1 MTQPLKT
8 SLGANIAALRKARGL
23 TQEQLAAQL
32 GVSAPAVS
40 KWETCSSCPDIT
52 LLCPLA
58 RALGASV
65 DQLLAFEPTLSDRE
79 VVAEVNRVMETALAP
94 DGGAAAAESQLQ
106 ALLHRYPGCTALQFN
121 AAAVYDSLTLFSAP
135 LDETARTR
143 YQQAKRALLE
153 EVRRSGGAAYWQSAT
168 VQLASMAAAEGD
180 TARAEALLDELPE
193 TAGDPTAVRVQLCLQ
208 KGQPE
213 EALKLAQKTLYQSLV
228 KVEGCMVN
236 LMDARLLPAPD
247 RARKACRAYRAV
259 AKTFG
264 LPDMSDGMLMEYC
277 LQAGDLDG
285 AAAAFARYVDVLTAP
300 PAMPDPDL
308 FSPGVDCTPA
318 PQALQV
324 VPAPWRQLLVQ
335 SLTGEEKYRPL
346 FAKPAFAAALEKLKA
361 SV

>member
-23 TQEQLAAQL
+23 TKEQLAAQL

-94 DGGAAAAESQLQ
+94 DG
-106 ALLHRYPGCTALQFN
+106 
-121 AAAVYDSLTLFSAP
+121 
-135 LDETARTR
+135 
-143 YQQAKRALLE
+143 
-153 EVRRSGGAAYWQSAT
+153 GGAAYWQSAT

-247 RARKACRAYRAV
+247 HARKACRAYRAV

-277 LQAGDLDG
+277 LQASDLDG

-318 PQALQV
+318 PQALQA

>member
-58 RALGASV
+58 RALGTSV

-94 DGGAAAAESQLQ
+94 DGGA
-106 ALLHRYPGCTALQFN
+106 
-121 AAAVYDSLTLFSAP
+121 
-135 LDETARTR
+135 
-143 YQQAKRALLE
+143 
-153 EVRRSGGAAYWQSAT
+153 AAYWQSAT

-277 LQAGDLDG
+277 LQAGDLNG

-318 PQALQV
+318 PQALQA

>member
-8 SLGANIAALRKARGL
+8 SLGANIAALRRARGL

-94 DGGAAAAESQLQ
+94 DGGAAA
-106 ALLHRYPGCTALQFN
+106 
-121 AAAVYDSLTLFSAP
+121 
-135 LDETARTR
+135 
-143 YQQAKRALLE
+143 
-153 EVRRSGGAAYWQSAT
+153 YWQSAT

-180 TARAEALLDELPE
+180 AARAEALLDELPE

-277 LQAGDLDG
+277 LQAGDLNS

-318 PQALQV
+318 PQALQA

>member
-94 DGGAAAAESQLQ
+94 DGG
-106 ALLHRYPGCTALQFN
+106 
-121 AAAVYDSLTLFSAP
+121 
-135 LDETARTR
+135 
-143 YQQAKRALLE
+143 
-153 EVRRSGGAAYWQSAT
+153 GAAYWQSAT

-180 TARAEALLDELPE
+180 AARAEALLDELPE

-277 LQAGDLDG
+277 LQAGDLNG

-318 PQALQV
+318 PQALQA

-346 FAKPAFAAALEKLKA
+346 FAKPVFAAALEKLKA

>member
-1 MTQPLKT
+1 MIQPLKT

-94 DGGAAAAESQLQ
+94 DGGAAA
-106 ALLHRYPGCTALQFN
+106 
-121 AAAVYDSLTLFSAP
+121 
-135 LDETARTR
+135 
-143 YQQAKRALLE
+143 
-153 EVRRSGGAAYWQSAT
+153 YWQSAT

-180 TARAEALLDELPE
+180 AARAEALLDELPE

-277 LQAGDLDG
+277 LQAGDLNS

-318 PQALQV
+318 PQALQA

>member
-94 DGGAAAAESQLQ
+94 DGG
-106 ALLHRYPGCTALQFN
+106 
-121 AAAVYDSLTLFSAP
+121 
-135 LDETARTR
+135 
-143 YQQAKRALLE
+143 
-153 EVRRSGGAAYWQSAT
+153 GAAYWQSAT

-180 TARAEALLDELPE
+180 AARAEALLDELPE

-277 LQAGDLDG
+277 LQASDLDG

-318 PQALQV
+318 PQALQA

>member
-94 DGGAAAAESQLQ
+94 DGGAA
-106 ALLHRYPGCTALQFN
+106 
-121 AAAVYDSLTLFSAP
+121 
-135 LDETARTR
+135 
-143 YQQAKRALLE
+143 
-153 EVRRSGGAAYWQSAT
+153 YWQSAT

-180 TARAEALLDELPE
+180 AARAEALLDELPE

-277 LQAGDLDG
+277 LQASDLDG

-318 PQALQV
+318 PQALQA

>member
-94 DGGAAAAESQLQ
+94 DGGAAA
-106 ALLHRYPGCTALQFN
+106 
-121 AAAVYDSLTLFSAP
+121 
-135 LDETARTR
+135 
-143 YQQAKRALLE
+143 
-153 EVRRSGGAAYWQSAT
+153 YWQSAT

-180 TARAEALLDELPE
+180 AARAEALLDQLPE

-277 LQAGDLDG
+277 LQASDLDG

-318 PQALQV
+318 PQALQA

-346 FAKPAFAAALEKLKA
+346 FAKPVFAAALEKLKA

>member
-94 DGGAAAAESQLQ
+94 DGGAAA
-106 ALLHRYPGCTALQFN
+106 
-121 AAAVYDSLTLFSAP
+121 
-135 LDETARTR
+135 
-143 YQQAKRALLE
+143 
-153 EVRRSGGAAYWQSAT
+153 YWQSAT

-180 TARAEALLDELPE
+180 AARAEALLDELPE

-277 LQAGDLDG
+277 LQAGDLNG

-318 PQALQV
+318 PQALQA

-346 FAKPAFAAALEKLKA
+346 FAKPVFAAALEKLKA

>member
-94 DGGAAAAESQLQ
+94 DGGAAA
-106 ALLHRYPGCTALQFN
+106 
-121 AAAVYDSLTLFSAP
+121 
-135 LDETARTR
+135 
-143 YQQAKRALLE
+143 
-153 EVRRSGGAAYWQSAT
+153 YWQSAT

-180 TARAEALLDELPE
+180 AARAEALLDQLPE

-277 LQAGDLDG
+277 LQASDLDG

-318 PQALQV
+318 PQALQA

>member
-58 RALGASV
+58 RALGTSV

-94 DGGAAAAESQLQ
+94 DGGAAA
-106 ALLHRYPGCTALQFN
+106 
-121 AAAVYDSLTLFSAP
+121 
-135 LDETARTR
+135 
-143 YQQAKRALLE
+143 
-153 EVRRSGGAAYWQSAT
+153 YWQSAT

-180 TARAEALLDELPE
+180 AARAEALLDELPE

-236 LMDARLLPAPD
+236 LMGARLLPAPD

-277 LQAGDLDG
+277 LQASDLDG

-318 PQALQV
+318 PQALQA

-346 FAKPAFAAALEKLKA
+346 FAKPVFAAALEKLKA

>member
-94 DGGAAAAESQLQ
+94 DGGAAA
-106 ALLHRYPGCTALQFN
+106 
-121 AAAVYDSLTLFSAP
+121 
-135 LDETARTR
+135 
-143 YQQAKRALLE
+143 
-153 EVRRSGGAAYWQSAT
+153 YWQSAT

-180 TARAEALLDELPE
+180 AARAEALLDELPE

-277 LQAGDLDG
+277 LQAGDLNS

-318 PQALQV
+318 PQALQA

>member
-94 DGGAAAAESQLQ
+94 DGG
-106 ALLHRYPGCTALQFN
+106 
-121 AAAVYDSLTLFSAP
+121 
-135 LDETARTR
+135 
-143 YQQAKRALLE
+143 
-153 EVRRSGGAAYWQSAT
+153 GAAYWQSAT

-180 TARAEALLDELPE
+180 AARAEALLDELPE

-277 LQAGDLDG
+277 LQASDLDG

-308 FSPGVDCTPA
+308 FSPGVDCTHA
-318 PQALQV
+318 PQALQA

>member
-58 RALGASV
+58 RALGTSV

-94 DGGAAAAESQLQ
+94 DGGAAA
-106 ALLHRYPGCTALQFN
+106 
-121 AAAVYDSLTLFSAP
+121 
-135 LDETARTR
+135 
-143 YQQAKRALLE
+143 
-153 EVRRSGGAAYWQSAT
+153 YWQSAT

-180 TARAEALLDELPE
+180 AARAEALLDQLPE

-277 LQAGDLDG
+277 LQASDLDG

-300 PAMPDPDL
+300 PAMLDPDL

-318 PQALQV
+318 PQALQA

-346 FAKPAFAAALEKLKA
+346 FAKPVFAAALEKLKA

>member
-1 MTQPLKT
+1 MIQPLKT

-94 DGGAAAAESQLQ
+94 DGG
-106 ALLHRYPGCTALQFN
+106 
-121 AAAVYDSLTLFSAP
+121 
-135 LDETARTR
+135 
-143 YQQAKRALLE
+143 
-153 EVRRSGGAAYWQSAT
+153 GAAYWQLAT

-277 LQAGDLDG
+277 LQASDLDG
-285 AAAAFARYVDVLTAP
+285 AAAAFARYVDVLTAS

-318 PQALQV
+318 PQALQA
-324 VPAPWRQLLVQ
+324 VPAPWRQLLVPRR
-335 SLTGEEKYRPL
+335 TGE
-346 FAKPAFAAALEKLKA
+346 
-361 SV
+361 

>member
-94 DGGAAAAESQLQ
+94 DGGA
-106 ALLHRYPGCTALQFN
+106 
-121 AAAVYDSLTLFSAP
+121 
-135 LDETARTR
+135 
-143 YQQAKRALLE
+143 
-153 EVRRSGGAAYWQSAT
+153 AAYWQSAT

-277 LQAGDLDG
+277 LQASDLDG

-318 PQALQV
+318 PQALQA

>member
-94 DGGAAAAESQLQ
+94 DGGA
-106 ALLHRYPGCTALQFN
+106 
-121 AAAVYDSLTLFSAP
+121 
-135 LDETARTR
+135 
-143 YQQAKRALLE
+143 
-153 EVRRSGGAAYWQSAT
+153 AAYWQSAT

-318 PQALQV
+318 PQALQA

>member
-58 RALGASV
+58 RALGTSV

-94 DGGAAAAESQLQ
+94 DGGAAA
-106 ALLHRYPGCTALQFN
+106 
-121 AAAVYDSLTLFSAP
+121 
-135 LDETARTR
+135 
-143 YQQAKRALLE
+143 
-153 EVRRSGGAAYWQSAT
+153 YWQSAT

-180 TARAEALLDELPE
+180 AARAEALLDQLPE

-318 PQALQV
+318 PQALQAIH
-324 VPAPWRQLLVQ
+324 APWRQLLVQ

-346 FAKPAFAAALEKLKA
+346 FAKPVFAAALEKLKA

>member
-94 DGGAAAAESQLQ
+94 DGGAA
-106 ALLHRYPGCTALQFN
+106 
-121 AAAVYDSLTLFSAP
+121 
-135 LDETARTR
+135 
-143 YQQAKRALLE
+143 
-153 EVRRSGGAAYWQSAT
+153 YWQSAT

-180 TARAEALLDELPE
+180 AARAEALLDELPE

-318 PQALQV
+318 PQALQA

-346 FAKPAFAAALEKLKA
+346 FAKPVFAAALEKLKA

>member
-94 DGGAAAAESQLQ
+94 DGGAAA
-106 ALLHRYPGCTALQFN
+106 
-121 AAAVYDSLTLFSAP
+121 
-135 LDETARTR
+135 
-143 YQQAKRALLE
+143 
-153 EVRRSGGAAYWQSAT
+153 YWQSAT

-180 TARAEALLDELPE
+180 AARAEALLDELPE

-277 LQAGDLDG
+277 LQASDLDG

-318 PQALQV
+318 PQALQA

>member
-94 DGGAAAAESQLQ
+94 DGGA
-106 ALLHRYPGCTALQFN
+106 
-121 AAAVYDSLTLFSAP
+121 
-135 LDETARTR
+135 
-143 YQQAKRALLE
+143 
-153 EVRRSGGAAYWQSAT
+153 AAYWQSAT

-277 LQAGDLDG
+277 LQAGDLNG

-318 PQALQV
+318 PQALQA

>member
-1 MTQPLKT
+1 
-8 SLGANIAALRKARGL
+8 
-23 TQEQLAAQL
+23 
-32 GVSAPAVS
+32 
-40 KWETCSSCPDIT
+40 
-52 LLCPLA
+52 
-58 RALGASV
+58 
-65 DQLLAFEPTLSDRE
+65 
-79 VVAEVNRVMETALAP
+79 METALAP
-94 DGGAAAAESQLQ
+94 DGGA
-106 ALLHRYPGCTALQFN
+106 
-121 AAAVYDSLTLFSAP
+121 
-135 LDETARTR
+135 
-143 YQQAKRALLE
+143 
-153 EVRRSGGAAYWQSAT
+153 AAYWQSAT

-180 TARAEALLDELPE
+180 AARAEALLDELPE

-264 LPDMSDGMLMEYC
+264 LPDMSDGMLTEYC
-277 LQAGDLDG
+277 LQASDLDG

-318 PQALQV
+318 PQALQA

>member
-8 SLGANIAALRKARGL
+8 SLGANIAALRRARGL

-94 DGGAAAAESQLQ
+94 DGGAAA
-106 ALLHRYPGCTALQFN
+106 
-121 AAAVYDSLTLFSAP
+121 
-135 LDETARTR
+135 
-143 YQQAKRALLE
+143 
-153 EVRRSGGAAYWQSAT
+153 YWQSAT

-180 TARAEALLDELPE
+180 AARAEALLDELPE

-277 LQAGDLDG
+277 LQASDLDG

-318 PQALQV
+318 PQALQA